1 MLFKYPGR
9 VAAIGNYDSS
19 GQDNHDF
26 DSESP
31 EYTDYVQNIQNIYTF
46 TQDKEILEMLEN
58 NKPTHM
64 IKEKLVCKDLNTL
77 NCLP

>member
-31 EYTDYVQNIQNIYTF
+31 EYTDYIQNIYTF
-46 TQDKEILEMLEN
+46 PQDEEVLEMLEN

-64 IKEKLVCKDLNTL
+64 IKETLVWKDLNTL